1 MNRSAVIARAESRLR
16 QLCCL
21 GLPGPVVAPALYL
34 ELSEV
39 VPFETCFHFS
49 LGPDG
54 PIDAYFNTPEIG
66 PSFALYRES
75 YFGSLE
81 ADVWPTMAE
90 AAATEFGPRHLQ
102 QVLRM
107 SKATYERHPIFNEVL
122 KLCGCETF
130 IRMGVRDGQVPVGAF
145 TVARRSRDR
154 DFDDEDLRTL
164 TRLEPFIAHA
174 LRTREGPVSPQT
186 SDADRALVVV
196 DVDGG
201 VRWRSPQA
209 ARLLSLAHGS
219 AAAPPTLPRGL
230 LDAVR
235 ALVCVSDAQPD
246 ARVPSWRCDNAW
258 GSSSRAPTGSSR
270 WSPSGR

>member
-21 GLPGPVVAPALYL
+21 GLPGPVVAPALYR
-34 ELSEV
+34 EPYEV
-39 VPFETCFHFS
+39 VPFETCFHFW

-66 PSFALYRES
+66 PSFALYRDS
-75 YFGSLE
+75 YFESLE

-90 AAATEFGPRHLQ
+90 AAVTEFGPRHVH
-102 QVLRM
+102 QVLRT
-107 SKATYERHPIFNEVL
+107 SKASFERHPIFNEVL
-122 KLCGCETF
+122 KPCGSETF
-130 IRMGVRDGQVPVGAF
+130 IRLVVRDGRVPTGASNVG
-145 TVARRSRDR
+145 RRSRDR

-174 LRTREGPVSPQT
+174 LRTREGPASPQT
-186 SDADRALVVV
+186 CDADRALVVV
-196 DVDGG
+196 DADGG

-209 ARLLSLAHGS
+209 ARLLSLAYGS
-219 AAAPPTLPRGL
+219 AAAPAALPRGL

-235 ALVCVSDAQPD
+235 ALVCVSDA
-246 ARVPSWRCDNAW
+246 
-258 GSSSRAPTGSSR
+258 
-270 WSPSGR
+270 